1 MWVVEWLARGTNAG
15 SLGLSESVGKTHH
28 TISHSLSISLSIR
41 GGARAVDVLWVPI
54 SSLVLTS
61 RASTLEFS
69 AVTFA
74 LVEGS

>member
-15 SLGLSESVGKTHH
+15 SLGLYESVGKTHH

-61 RASTLEFS
+61 RAFTLEFS

>member
-1 MWVVEWLARGTNAG
+1 MWVVEWLARGTNAR

-28 TISHSLSISLSIR
+28 TISPSLSISLSIR

-61 RASTLEFS
+61 RALTLEFS
-69 AVTFA
+69 AVSFA

>member
-41 GGARAVDVLWVPI
+41 GGARAVDVL
-54 SSLVLTS
+54 
-61 RASTLEFS
+61 
-69 AVTFA
+69 
-74 LVEGS
+74 